1 MPVQLDKIVCSFCKE
16 FYRPKT
22 RAQKKYCSKK
32 CQYDGGNQTKRKRR
46 EGLQKNIEILNSLGI
61 PLNSSISSS
70 HEELQSKGF
79 KGEFNSKY
87 LEIWSEQDGAN
98 AYRVYYGTYVVVN
111 QRGNLTIY
119 NF

>member
-1 MPVQLDKIVCSFCKE
+1 MPVQLDKIECSFCKE
-16 FYRPKT
+16 TFRPIH
-22 RAQKKYCSKK
+22 RARKMYCSKK
-32 CQYDGGNQTKRKRR
+32 CQNDGGNQTKRKRR

>member
-1 MPVQLDKIVCSFCKE
+1 MPVQLDKIECSFCKE

-22 RAQKKYCSKK
+22 RAQKKYCTKK
-32 CQYDGGNQTKRKRR
+32 CQYDGGNKTKRDRR